1 MKTDDLIDA
10 LAVGL
15 DPSRPA
21 RLDATMIALAGL
33 AAALALVLILGV
45 RPNPGDILT
54 TPERSR
60 VMLRPYGSR
69 LPDLVDQPDNPR
81 TRLAIYAATA
91 MALLRWEPR
100 VQLTRVTL
108 ERPRPGALHLRI
120 LGRRVDLPRPEGFDF
135 AYPLHPAPSAA

>member
-1 MKTDDLIDA
+1 MTGQSFGMSRTTGRA
-10 LAVGL
+10 L
-15 DPSRPA
+15 DSRS
-21 RLDATMIALAGL
+21 
-33 AAALALVLILGV
+33 AAHLEQSI
-45 RPNPGDILT
+45 GDILT

>member
-1 MKTDDLIDA
+1 MTGQGYGMSRFTGQAID
-10 LAVGL
+10 
-15 DPSRPA
+15 SRSA
-21 RLDATMIALAGL
+21 EHLEQSI
-33 AAALALVLILGV
+33 
-45 RPNPGDILT
+45 GDILT

-100 VQLTRVTL
+100 VRLTRVTL
-108 ERPRPGALHLRI
+108 ERPRPGALYLRI
-120 LGRRVDLPRPEGFDF
+120 LGKRVDLPRPQGFDF
-135 AYPLHPAPSAA
+135 AYPLSPSRSAV